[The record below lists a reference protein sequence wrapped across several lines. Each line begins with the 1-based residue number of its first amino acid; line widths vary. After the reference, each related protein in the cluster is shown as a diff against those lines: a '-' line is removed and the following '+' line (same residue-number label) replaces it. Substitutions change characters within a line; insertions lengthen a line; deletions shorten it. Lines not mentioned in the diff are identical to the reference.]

1 MKLKR
6 HKYISLAFWLTLTI
20 AVGAAIFLFSAQT
33 AAQSNE
39 VSRSALRWILQLL
52 GKTTDELLRRYNHY
66 LRKLAHF
73 TLYATFGFCLTGVLN
88 HQHRVPK
95 LPAAVGFGAVFAA
108 LDEFHQHFVE
118 GRGPQISDV
127 LLDTAG
133 VFTGALAMA
142 GILFFLSHTR
152 MHRAT
157 A

>member
-1 MKLKR
+1 MKLERRKC
-6 HKYISLAFWLTLTI
+6 ISLAFWLALTI
-20 AVGAAIFLFSAQT
+20 AVGAAIFLFSSQT

-39 VSRSALRWILQLL
+39 VSKSTLRWILQLL
-52 GKTTDELLRRYNHY
+52 GKSTDELLRRYNHY

-73 TLYATFGFCLTGVLN
+73 GLYALFGFCLTGTLRHEN
-88 HQHRVPK
+88 RVPK

-118 GRGPQISDV
+118 GRGPQVSDV

-133 VFTGALAMA
+133 VFTGALVMTP
-142 GILFFLSHTR
+142 ILLFLNRVR
-152 MHRAT
+152 MRRAT

>member
-1 MKLKR
+1 MKLDR
-6 HKYISLAFWLTLTI
+6 HRCISLGFWLVLTV
-20 AVGAAIFLFSAQT
+20 AVGVAIFLFSSQT

-39 VSRSALRWILQLL
+39 VSKSTLRWILQLL
-52 GKTTDELLRRYNHY
+52 GKSTDELLRRHNHY

-73 TLYATFGFCLTGVLN
+73 MLYTAFGFCLTGVLN
-88 HQHRVPK
+88 HQRRVSK
-95 LPAAVGFGAVFAA
+95 LPAAVGFGVVFAA

-133 VFTGALAMA
+133 VFTGALTMA
-142 GILFFLSHTR
+142 VILFFLSRAR
-152 MHRAT
+152 MRRAT